1 MTALLLPGL
10 VGGTDRGPPAAPRLS
25 PATARRLALGVI
37 CATGAGSVVGR
48 SPVSVRPVRLLLA
61 PALLVLV
68 LLGAACGGSGDASG
82 RPGQIVTVT
91 KTVFTTPGKSVPVPA
106 DGPLTTEGY
115 RAITAG
121 LRKLLGRDPLLLQV
135 GLYDEYAY
143 FRVYD
148 KTTGYAD
155 DYNWRNGVFAPPE
168 PYKIGST
175 DMARSLF
182 ALEEIAADG
191 PSTFV
196 RNVSAIELDGAGDDT
211 PYVSISRTTR
221 AARTSSAR
229 S

>member
-1 MTALLLPGL
+1 MRPLSRPG
-10 VGGTDRGPPAAPRLS
+10 
-25 PATARRLALGVI
+25 
-37 CATGAGSVVGR
+37 
-48 SPVSVRPVRLLLA
+48 
-61 PALLVLV
+61 LLVLV

-82 RPGQIVTVT
+82 QPGQIVTVT

-106 DGPLTTEGY
+106 DGPLTAEGY

-148 KTTGYAD
+148 KTTGFAD

-175 DMARSLF
+175 DVARSLF

-211 PYVSISRTTR
+211 PYVSISRNYSSSEDALGAVVMRSGIDGTR
-221 AARTSSAR
+221 QYLSVTGDGRGRIIERTFS
-229 S
+229 